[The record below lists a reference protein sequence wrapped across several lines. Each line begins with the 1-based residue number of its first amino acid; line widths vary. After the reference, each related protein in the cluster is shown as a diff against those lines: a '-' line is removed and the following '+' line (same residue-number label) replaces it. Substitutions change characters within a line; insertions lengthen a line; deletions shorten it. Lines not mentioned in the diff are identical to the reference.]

1 MPSAGVV
8 EGVDIGFDFLFSV
21 AAGFVNGAPD
31 QLGFDGFKD
40 GFDHGVV
47 IAITFARH
55 GYDEAV
61 GFEELLIGV
70 GAILATPIRMM
81 NDPFA
86 GGSDGNG
93 AL

>member
-21 AAGFVNGAPD
+21 AAGFVDGAPD

-55 GYDEAV
+55 GLY
-61 GFEELLIGV
+61 
-70 GAILATPIRMM
+70 
-81 NDPFA
+81 PFA
-86 GGSDGNG
+86 EGHIPVRYELG
-93 AL
+93 